1 MRSSFEPKFQE
12 FYRQL
17 PSHVQRQ
24 ANKSFELFVSDNRNP
39 SLQFKCVDKSQSKY
53 SIRINNSYRAL
64 GYVYEDCISW
74 YWIGPHDEYM
84 RRIRK

>member
-1 MRSSFEPKFQE
+1 LKSCFERKFRD

-17 PSHVQRQ
+17 PLHVQRR
-24 ANKSFELFVSDNRNP
+24 ANKSFDLFVTDNRHP

-53 SIRINNSYRAL
+53 SIRINNGYRAL
-64 GYVYEDCISW
+64 GYVYEDSISW

-84 RRIRK
+84 RQIRK